1 MRSRLRDRL
10 LLLLGER
17 LGRRYLHLL
26 EAGVDRD
33 SYFEEHLAAAR
44 AQDKGVILALWHSQM
59 IPLVVRYR
67 RQGIVALISTH
78 RDGEIIARLVTAF
91 GFRTVRGS
99 TNREPV
105 KAAVNIFK
113 LLKKDKATVAFT
125 PDGPRG
131 PRERVQGGIIR
142 AAARTGAPVVA
153 MAAVASPCWRVNSWD
168 RFRVPAPW
176 AKFHLRLGVPFTV
189 PRRLTPQEEEE
200 YRQRLEN
207 DLRALTL
214 EAEKSLLRRGTW
226 KNRAG
231 ALFMRAA
238 AAVWRALPAR
248 VALASGAALGRAAA
262 LLDRRHFRLAVKNL
276 RRALPE
282 GYDRRAAAA
291 LVRANFAHYGRCL
304 VEFVRLPR
312 LAESGA
318 LLKYAFTGEQYFHD
332 AVAAGKGYI
341 ILTAHLGNFELLGAV
356 LTARGHKFVTLA
368 RGADAPVLER
378 LLQGVRAAVGMRM
391 IDKDEAGRNVLAALR
406 RNEGVAILIDV
417 NAGHKGIFVP
427 LFGRPASTYAT
438 VAELAQ
444 RTGCAVLPV
453 FIHRE
458 PDGTHAVEVEAPLPW
473 LPAAGGLDA
482 IAVNTAQ
489 YNRVYEK
496 YIARYPEQWF
506 WAHHRWKTRPSRRGA
521 EPATHRH

>member
-1 MRSRLRDRL
+1 MRTRLRDRL
-10 LLLLGER
+10 LLGLAEPV
-17 LGRRYLHLL
+17 GRWYLRRL

-44 AQDKGVILALWHSQM
+44 AQGKGVILALWHAQM

-67 RQGIVALISTH
+67 HQGIVALISTH
-78 RDGEIIARLVTAF
+78 RDGEIIARLVEAF

-105 KAAVNIFK
+105 RAAVNIFK
-113 LLKKDKATVAFT
+113 LLKKENATVAFT

-142 AAARTGAPVVA
+142 AAARTGAPIVA
-153 MAAVASPCWRVNSWD
+153 MAAVAAPCWRANSWD
-168 RFRVPAPW
+168 RFCVPFPW
-176 AKFHLRLGVPFTV
+176 AKFHLRLGAPFTV
-189 PRRLTPQEEEE
+189 PRRLTPEMEEE
-200 YRQRLEN
+200 YRQRLEH
-207 DLRALTL
+207 DLRALTV
-214 EAEKSLLRRGTW
+214 EADKSVAPRRGAW

-231 ALFMRAA
+231 ALLLRAA
-238 AAVWRALPAR
+238 AVIWRLLPAR
-248 VALASGAALGRAAA
+248 PALASGAALGRAAG

-282 GYDRRAAAA
+282 GYDQRAARA
-291 LVRANFAHYGRCL
+291 LVRANFAHYGRSL
-304 VEFVRLPR
+304 VEFVRLPQF
-312 LAESGA
+312 AAAGS
-318 LLKYAFTGEQYFHD
+318 LLKIPFAVEQHIHD

-356 LTARGHKFVTLA
+356 ITARGHKFVTLA

-438 VAELAQ
+438 VAELAK
-444 RTGCAVLPV
+444 RTDCAVLPV

-458 PDGTHAVEVEAPLPW
+458 PDGTHAVDIEAPLPW
-473 LPAAGGLDA
+473 LPAADGVDE
-482 IAVNTAQ
+482 IAANTAQ

-506 WAHHRWKTRPSRRGA
+506 WAHHRWKTRPA
-521 EPATHRH
+521 AVKP